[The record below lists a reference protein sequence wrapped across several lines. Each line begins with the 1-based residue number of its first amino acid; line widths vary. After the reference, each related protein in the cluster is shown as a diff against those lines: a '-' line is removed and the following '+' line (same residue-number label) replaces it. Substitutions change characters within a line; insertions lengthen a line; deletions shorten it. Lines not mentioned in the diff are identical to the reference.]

1 MHVTSVIPTEKVNV
15 RVKLVRTCTHSRV
28 VDEVRD
34 ADGVTTGRLVCLE
47 CHAEFPDPTYAG
59 PHH

>member
-1 MHVTSVIPTEKVNV
+1 MHPSTCAENITL
-15 RVKLVRTCTHSRV
+15 RGKLARSCAHNRV

-47 CHAEFPDPTYAG
+47 CHAEFPDQAPRR